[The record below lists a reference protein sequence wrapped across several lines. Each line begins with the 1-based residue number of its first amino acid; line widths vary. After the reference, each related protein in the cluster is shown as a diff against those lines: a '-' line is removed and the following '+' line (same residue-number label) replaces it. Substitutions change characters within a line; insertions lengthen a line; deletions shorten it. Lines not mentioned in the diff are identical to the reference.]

1 MRLLLDTHAFLWWID
16 DDPRLSKTSRDLI
29 ADGKNEV
36 FLSVACAWE
45 LAIKASLGRIKLPGK
60 LGPFLTQQIGENG
73 FEVLTIQLAHAL
85 RVHELP
91 HHHKDPFD
99 RLLIATSQAEDMPIL
114 SRDEALADYEVE
126 VIW

>member
-16 DDPRLSKTSRDLI
+16 DDSRLSETSRDLI
-29 ADGKNEV
+29 ADGKNEI
-36 FLSVACAWE
+36 FLSVASAWE
-45 LAIKASLGRIKLPGK
+45 MAIKASLGRIGFPDK
-60 LGPFLTQQIGENG
+60 LGPFLTRQIGENG
-73 FEVLTIQLAHAL
+73 FEVLAIQLAHAL